1 MNVPLELERN
11 TCIAAT
17 TRHLACGLADE
28 SVILN
33 LDNGIYYGLDT
44 VGSHVWELLKGGITY
59 GGLLDAVLARYDAS
73 EATVDRD
80 LRVLLAQMHEQG
92 LVHIG
97 THD

>member
-1 MNVPLELERN
+1 MNAPLELDRN
-11 TCIAAT
+11 TRITAT

-33 LDNGIYYGLDT
+33 LDNGIYYGLDP

-59 GGLLDAVLARYDAS
+59 GGLLDAVLARYEAG

-80 LRVLLAQMHEQG
+80 LRALLAQMHEQG

-97 THD
+97 EHD